1 MVKMK
6 KGDIIAIIDDDDIKK
21 QNAFAKHGFKV
32 IEPKKK
38 AVKKETEADE

>member
-1 MVKMK
+1 MQ
-6 KGDIIAIIDDDDIKK
+6 KGDVIVLVEDDDIKK
-21 QNAFAKHGFKV
+21 QDAFGKHGFKK

>member
-1 MVKMK
+1 MVKMR
-6 KGDIIAIIDDDDIKK
+6 KGDMIVLIKDDDTKK
-21 QNAFAKHGFKV
+21 QAAFEKHGFKV

>member
-1 MVKMK
+1 MVKMQ
-6 KGDIIAIIDDDDIKK
+6 KGDVVVLIKDDDIKK
-21 QNAFAKHGFKV
+21 QEAFGKHGFKT